1 MAHAPAHVEIFDPID
16 RWIHGAAMA
25 GVTGALLTGA
35 LVQSSSLGRAVGLGA
50 GVLTLVHGSL
60 AAAALTAWVLH
71 LARVLLQW
79 LESGSRWGLLLRP
92 GDFLEMARGAAWGFG
107 FGRTP
112 PRRGRFNY
120 RERFSYTLF
129 VLALPLMAVSGLAV
143 GQPARFHGLLGN
155 GGLMAAASLHA
166 GLGLW
171 LVLVL
176 AWHLYF
182 ALLQPGMLWLNLSWV
197 TGRLDW
203 EKVERVRP
211 DWAAEI
217 LGGFTDGAD
226 APPAEPDEA
235 VSAEDLLNQ
244 GNAAAHQGKYRVAV
258 QFYDQALALY
268 PGYSQALFNLGVALT
283 RLNERER
290 AREVLQHYLAEDQ
303 FGPMSGQA
311 RMLLRRLGV
320 SAARPGETEPGGRGP
335 EGASHE

>member
-1 MAHAPAHVEIFDPID
+1 M
-16 RWIHGAAMA
+16 
-25 GVTGALLTGA
+25 
-35 LVQSSSLGRAVGLGA
+35 
-50 GVLTLVHGSL
+50 HGSL

-71 LARVLLQW
+71 LARVLIQW

-120 RERFSYTLF
+120 RERFSYTVFLS
-129 VLALPLMAVSGLAV
+129 ALPLMAVTGLAF

-166 GLGLW
+166 GLGLG

-176 AWHLYF
+176 AWHLFF
-182 ALLQPGMLWLNLSWV
+182 ALLQPGMLWMNLSWI
-197 TGRLDW
+197 TGRLPW

-217 LGGFTDGAD
+217 LGGFGEETVLS
-226 APPAEPDEA
+226 APEPDEA
-235 VSAEDLLNQ
+235 VSAEDLLNR
-244 GNAAAHQGKYRVAV
+244 GNEAARQGKFRVAV

-268 PGYSQALFNLGVALT
+268 PGYSQALFNLGVALC
-283 RLNERER
+283 RLNERDR

-303 FGPMSGQA
+303 FGSMSDQA

-320 SAARPGETEPGGRGP
+320 STGGSGGAGPAEAEQGGAR
-335 EGASHE
+335 HE